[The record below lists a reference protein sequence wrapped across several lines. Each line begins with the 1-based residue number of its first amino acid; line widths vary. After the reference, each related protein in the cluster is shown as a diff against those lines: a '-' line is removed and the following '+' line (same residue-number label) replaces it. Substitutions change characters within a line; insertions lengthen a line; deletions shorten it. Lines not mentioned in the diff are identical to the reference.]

1 MEILGRAKAI
11 ISKFKKAIELLG
23 LKFAFLKS
31 RKKYALS
38 ISAVL
43 ILVAIGLI
51 IPHGPANAGLID
63 WIGTGLLTFG
73 YLIVYY
79 IFFVLFYI
87 AYLVA
92 WIGAGVLNINLNPAI
107 INTVLDQ
114 SLGSPLYQGWTIFRD
129 IANLFFILILL
140 FIAIGTIVRSQSY
153 NLKSLLPKLI
163 IAVFLINFSNVITG
177 AIIDFGNIFMYGV
190 LKWMSCPSD
199 PECFSNFFSGLMTVV
214 DDLYGTYKLEDGFT
228 ASAEA
233 TVGIMVATIYT
244 FLYGLILLAL
254 GAFLLIRIAAFAIL
268 IILSPLLAFTGEV
281 FPGLQ
286 ELSSKWWKNL
296 INYTLFGPIFALLL
310 YVSGLMTQQK
320 ISVYAPS
327 FFSSNPELG
336 TFGTLYVTIIQNI
349 IPLIFLLAI
358 IPITKELGIAGAN
371 AVLSNTVGLGT
382 KLAGGI
388 MSRTL
393 AKGNFIPGSSY
404 IGKGARYVDK
414 KLFGGRIG
422 GGYGRV
428 KDWAN
433 QTRLGK
439 GVGWAEKKV
448 FGETKTLGQYKGMVA
463 RTLSPGLW
471 KKSMAKWL
479 KDEEEEAYKI
489 PLGTKPDEKKR
500 IERGEVYKKYK
511 ERKDAGLFEN
521 PEVAADEAT
530 TAYLEKE
537 RHLFEYILKNDLAV
551 KNKQYKF
558 LASLNNKMGLTGT
571 PNAYSEDEK
580 GWAKFLNEYKKIA
593 GDNDASVF
601 GQIVGSLAKKEG
613 NWTADNIA
621 YYENGENK
629 IRDLSDPAEYD
640 IYAEKNAE
648 EMSKKSIGNKWNNM
662 SADNFVVNISAG
674 VAGAAPVY
682 RLKEQ
687 GVKYINKHISA
698 SEIDK
703 GIQKGEREELVKIKE
718 GLDFVIANHVLFAA
732 TFTPEAQAK
741 ANALKVKLDSVI

>member
-1 MEILGRAKAI
+1 MI
-11 ISKFKKAIELLG
+11 
-23 LKFAFLKS
+23 LKFLKIFKQ
-31 RKKYALS
+31 KKLFFA
-38 ISAVL
+38 AVL
-43 ILVAIGLI
+43 TMIA
-51 IPHGPANAGLID
+51 AGLFFPGGNAHAD
-63 WIGTGLLTFG
+63 LLESVGGFVMDIIAPII
-73 YLIVYY
+73 YLIFY
-79 IFFVLFYI
+79 IFFYI
-87 AYLVA
+87 AYMVA
-92 WIGAGVLNINLNPAI
+92 WIGASVINMTLNPAI

-114 SLGSPLYQGWTIFRD
+114 SPGSPLYQGWTIFRD

-163 IAVFLINFSNVITG
+163 IAVFLINFSNVIAG

-190 LKWMSCPSD
+190 LKWMCVGNTNK
-199 PECFSNFFSGLMTVV
+199 CFTDFYAQLMEGI
-214 DDLYGTYKLEDGFT
+214 DILFWKYPIT
-228 ASAEA
+228 AISFDFKDAA
-233 TVGIMVATIYT
+233 AIAIAAIYT
-244 FLYGLILLAL
+244 FIYGLVLMAL
-254 GAFLLIRIAAFAIL
+254 GVFLVIRIAAFAIL

-310 YVSGLMTQQK
+310 YVSGLMTQNTIAVDPAVFETNQNLSGMAQN
-320 ISVYAPS
+320 I
-327 FFSSNPELG
+327 
-336 TFGTLYVTIIQNI
+336 TLILTNI

-388 MSRTL
+388 MNRTL

-414 KLFGGRIG
+414 KLFGGRVG

-439 GVGWAEKKV
+439 GVGWVEKKA

-463 RTLSPGLW
+463 RTLSPELW
-471 KKSMAKWL
+471 KRSIAKWL
-479 KDEEEEAYKI
+479 KDEEGEAYKI

-500 IERGEVYKKYK
+500 IEKGEVYKKYK

-662 SADNFVVNISAG
+662 SADNFVVNINAG

-682 RLKEQ
+682 RLKDQ

-698 SEIDK
+698 AEIDK
-703 GIQKGEREELVKIKE
+703 GVQKGEREELVKIKE

-732 TFTPEAQAK
+732 TFTTPEARAK
-741 ANALKVKLDSVI
+741 ANALEVKLNSVI

>member
-1 MEILGRAKAI
+1 MSAVIKFAEKVKNNFIKA
-11 ISKFKKAIELLG
+11 AELLR

-114 SLGSPLYQGWTIFRD
+114 SPGSPLYQGWTIFRD

-163 IAVFLINFSNVITG
+163 IAVFLINFSNVIAG

-358 IPITKELGIAGAN
+358 IPITRELGIAGAN
-371 AVLSNTVGLGT
+371 AVISSVGGLAKSVGASAFGHVDRFMARGAGKTGTGVYAKLRRGLSTVSYGAYKRGKKAHDADREKDYDIAT
-382 KLAGGI
+382 GAARNRIEKATFGDTQVDYEKRARDARAEVDIKARGI
-388 MSRTL
+388 TVSDDIIDEAQNAVEKGVIPEIHIKDLKTL
-393 AKGNFIPGSSY
+393 AADDAIDDFLE
-404 IGKGARYVDK
+404 RTVDK
-414 KLFGGRIG
+414 STGNA
-422 GGYGRV
+422 YGRGPEALR
-428 KDWAN
+428 KYLHD
-433 QTRLGK
+433 T
-439 GVGWAEKKV
+439 
-448 FGETKTLGQYKGMVA
+448 FGETGTGYKNLNEKE
-463 RTLSPGLW
+463 LSKISSVISDLEKKKGNVSYEGVGVKGYNAQRRETVYGFNPNGFADYINPETGATVPNPATGANYTNAEMQEDLQVKAGNKLDPKDL
-471 KKSMAKWL
+471 KKSSFLDKNNEISNAG
-479 KDEEEEAYKI
+479 E
-489 PLGTKPDEKKR
+489 R
-500 IERGEVYKKYK
+500 ILSDMKGRRADRIKTMDRDRVVEIDRALTSKYQ
-511 ERKDAGLFEN
+511 AVALPGQSPILACQAAN
-521 PEVAADEAT
+521 PELAT
-530 TAYLEKE
+530 AWGE
-537 RHLFEYILKNDLAV
+537 LKTQHNL
-551 KNKQYKF
+551 
-558 LASLNNKMGLTGT
+558 
-571 PNAYSEDEK
+571 
-580 GWAKFLNEYKKIA
+580 
-593 GDNDASVF
+593 
-601 GQIVGSLAKKEG
+601 
-613 NWTADNIA
+613 
-621 YYENGENK
+621 
-629 IRDLSDPAEYD
+629 
-640 IYAEKNAE
+640 
-648 EMSKKSIGNKWNNM
+648 
-662 SADNFVVNISAG
+662 
-674 VAGAAPVY
+674 
-682 RLKEQ
+682 
-687 GVKYINKHISA
+687 
-698 SEIDK
+698 
-703 GIQKGEREELVKIKE
+703 
-718 GLDFVIANHVLFAA
+718 
-732 TFTPEAQAK
+732 
-741 ANALKVKLDSVI
+741 